1 MLISRLLSICLGV
14 FVLLSSTVSAAAPEP
29 GYIHFEG
36 LAAYESNGQL
46 VLDYKVQ
53 ERSWEWMKGRRVQPE
68 LVLKIQGKR
77 GTSLRAALRKG
88 QDRLSFP
95 LPWNEGTSELQVRV
109 GGGNDQHRLEWMK
122 LHDVEITELTL
133 RVSRNAPPPQ
143 SNPQPPPPQPN
154 PPPPPPQPYP
164 QPSPPQQPPPPRQ
177 NWASVPSVMQAC
189 GRTFDG
195 QQNEVACL
203 DVVSAFTYDPTS
215 VIQACDTS
223 MEGDVNELDCVRVAA
238 KVSRAPSAALAAC
251 EQAMDGDTAE
261 LECFYSAVKSSYE
274 PANAIRTCAEVFE
287 SDEPELECV
296 RLAVTVDQDP
306 SSLMRTCDQ
315 AMSGDEAEF
324 ECLQRSL
331 RRR

>member
-1 MLISRLLSICLGV
+1 MGV
-14 FVLLSSTVSAAAPEP
+14 FFLLSSTASVAAPEP
-29 GYIHFEG
+29 GYIHLEG

-46 VLDYKVQ
+46 VLEYKVQ
-53 ERSWEWMKGRRVQPE
+53 ERSWEWMKSRRLQPE
-68 LVLKIQGKR
+68 LVLKISGKR

-95 LPWNEGTSELQVRV
+95 LPWNQGTSELQVRV
-109 GGGNDQHRLEWMK
+109 DGGNDQHRLEWMK
-122 LHDVEITELTL
+122 LYDVEITELTL

-143 SNPQPPPPQPN
+143 PSPQPPPPQPT
-154 PPPPPPQPYP
+154 PQPPPPQPFP
-164 QPSPPQQPPPPRQ
+164 QPTPPPQPPPPRK
-177 NWASVPSVMQAC
+177 NWAAVPSVMQAC
-189 GRTFDG
+189 GQTFDG

-215 VIQACDTS
+215 IIQTCDTS
-223 MEGDVNELDCVRVAA
+223 MEGDTNELDCVRVAA
-238 KVSRAPSAALAAC
+238 KVARAPSAALTAC

-261 LECFYSAVKSSYE
+261 LECFYSAVRSIYE
-274 PANAIRTCAEVFE
+274 PSNAIRTCAEVFDG
-287 SDEPELECV
+287 DEQELECV
-296 RLAVTVDQDP
+296 RLAVTVEQDP

-324 ECLQRSL
+324 ECLERSL